1 VTLITVVFAMTFCL
15 GLVYFGLRD
24 AYHSYI
30 DLTIEMEANVDE
42 ITTSINHVI
51 ENASNHLELLSDAM
65 VIEEVYAEEEFEI
78 LNDAIYFENKDQFH
92 LIVAMNGKESS
103 ISGLGNIDLFSM
115 NKKGTLMDAVRLT
128 PYLISTKDNIDNVQ
142 WIYFISKEGVIN
154 IYPKLSPVDYM
165 FSYETMEKSFYK
177 DVLPE
182 NNPDGLTVATEIY
195 EDEAGAGLM
204 TTLSKPVYRGMEFIG
219 SVSIDITLEQVA
231 NILKR
236 IGTDDTEYLVINEFN
251 QVIGSSHSELPITEI
266 VSLNELLNQKYL
278 SLNLLEGVEN
288 EVVNNQLIV
297 LSEIEEF
304 PWRVVGLKDMMGVR
318 KQLFSS
324 QWSSV
329 ILLVMVIAFA
339 ALLVRKIRS
348 SQLIYENQLRFAR
361 IMNQTVQMMAVLT
374 VRGEFLFVNETIKK
388 IFGVDDEIIGL
399 PIYEEEQ
406 WTRNPVLKQFI
417 MNAVK
422 LASEGQTVKEDIVL
436 YDALNNPVN
445 IEFTLNPILNEEGN
459 VVYLVANGKDIN
471 DRIKLKESMERL
483 SKFDMLTNV
492 RNRRGIT
499 EILDKEISRFRRHQS
514 PFSILLIDIDLF
526 KEVNDTYGHNV
537 GDRVLVELCD
547 TFKEVLRDYDSVAR
561 WGGEEFLIILPNTT
575 YDEAII
581 LGQRL
586 NETIYSKSFDSMK
599 RADFNRLSVT
609 IGVSEFVDYIN
620 ITTLIKQADDA
631 LYHGKNT
638 GRNKVIGYRELLK
651 P

>member
-1 VTLITVVFAMTFCL
+1 
-15 GLVYFGLRD
+15 
-24 AYHSYI
+24 
-30 DLTIEMEANVDE
+30 
-42 ITTSINHVI
+42 
-51 ENASNHLELLSDAM
+51 
-65 VIEEVYAEEEFEI
+65 
-78 LNDAIYFENKDQFH
+78 
-92 LIVAMNGKESS
+92 
-103 ISGLGNIDLFSM
+103 
-115 NKKGTLMDAVRLT
+115 
-128 PYLISTKDNIDNVQ
+128 
-142 WIYFISKEGVIN
+142 
-154 IYPKLSPVDYM
+154 
-165 FSYETMEKSFYK
+165 
-177 DVLPE
+177 
-182 NNPDGLTVATEIY
+182 
-195 EDEAGAGLM
+195 
-204 TTLSKPVYRGMEFIG
+204 
-219 SVSIDITLEQVA
+219 
-231 NILKR
+231 
-236 IGTDDTEYLVINEFN
+236 
-251 QVIGSSHSELPITEI
+251 
-266 VSLNELLNQKYL
+266 
-278 SLNLLEGVEN
+278 
-288 EVVNNQLIV
+288 
-297 LSEIEEF
+297 
-304 PWRVVGLKDMMGVR
+304 
-318 KQLFSS
+318 
-324 QWSSV
+324 
-329 ILLVMVIAFA
+329 
-339 ALLVRKIRS
+339 
-348 SQLIYENQLRFAR
+348 
-361 IMNQTVQMMAVLT
+361 
-374 VRGEFLFVNETIKK
+374 
-388 IFGVDDEIIGL
+388 
-399 PIYEEEQ
+399 
-406 WTRNPVLKQFI
+406 
-417 MNAVK
+417 
-422 LASEGQTVKEDIVL
+422 
-436 YDALNNPVN
+436 
-445 IEFTLNPILNEEGN
+445 LNPILNEEGN